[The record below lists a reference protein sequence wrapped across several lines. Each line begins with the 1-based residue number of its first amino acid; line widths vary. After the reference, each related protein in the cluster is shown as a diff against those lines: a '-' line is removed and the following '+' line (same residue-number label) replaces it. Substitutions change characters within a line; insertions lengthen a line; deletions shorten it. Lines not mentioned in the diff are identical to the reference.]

1 MLFINFKTYKEAT
14 GTRAVELVRDFSLL
28 QAKTGVPIIPV
39 VQATDIRSCMI
50 ATNYEVWAQHVDGV
64 EQGQTTGWITPE
76 AVGEAGASGTFL
88 NHSEHKLESG
98 NWKLVIGRCKE
109 LGLKVMFF
117 AANLEE
123 LEQAVGLQPNFVAY
137 EPPELIASKDTSVAR
152 AKPEAIGEAAKIAKS
167 AGIPLIVGAG
177 VKDVEDVKACL
188 RRQESLRGGAVG
200 VAVSSAVVL
209 AEDPKKVVLELAKG
223 FKTV

>member
-1 MLFINFKTYKEAT
+1 MIFVNFKTYKEAT
-14 GTRAVELVRDFSLL
+14 GTRAVELVRDLSLL
-28 QAKTGVPIIPV
+28 QAKTSVPIIPV

-64 EQGQTTGWITPE
+64 EQGKTTGWVTAE
-76 AVGEAGASGTFL
+76 AVGAAGASGTFL
-88 NHSEHKLESG
+88 NHSEHKLEIG

-109 LGLKVMFF
+109 IGLKVMFF

-123 LEQAVGLQPNFVAY
+123 LEKAVELRPDFVAY

-152 AKPEAIGEAAKIAKS
+152 AKPEVIEKAAKIAKE

-177 VKDVEDVKACL
+177 VKDVEDV
-188 RRQESLRGGAVG
+188 RGSLKGGAMG

-209 AEDPKKVVLELAKG
+209 AEDPKKVVVGLAKG
-223 FKTV
+223 FKVVYT

>member
-1 MLFINFKTYKEAT
+1 MLFVNFKTYREAT
-14 GTRAVELVRDFSLL
+14 GIRAVELVRDLSLL

-64 EQGQTTGWITPE
+64 EQGQTTGWVTAE

-88 NHSEHKLESG
+88 NHSEHKIENVEIVNS
-98 NWKLVIGRCKE
+98 KCKQI
-109 LGLKVMFF
+109 GLKTMIF
-117 AANLEE
+117 AADLEE
-123 LEQAVGLQPNFVAY
+123 LRKVVELKPDFVAY
-137 EPPELIASKDTSVAR
+137 EPPELIASKDTSVAK
-152 AKPEAIGEAAKIAKS
+152 AKPEVIEKAAKIAKA

-188 RRQESLRGGAVG
+188 RRQGSLRGGAVG

-209 AEDPKKVVLELAKG
+209 ADDPKEVVAELVKG
-223 FKTV
+223 FK